1 MTYLQIISLME
12 SEHPV
17 DFLDKDVR
25 QMAYAAVTP
34 RKLQPLLVKLVSY
47 YNSVDPGSQ
56 TQLDRKRR
64 AEVEN
69 VLKSISARG

>member
-1 MTYLQIISLME
+1 ME

-25 QMAYAAVTP
+25 QMAYAAITP
-34 RKLQPLLVKLVSY
+34 KKLQSLLVKLVTH
-47 YNSVDPGSQ
+47 YNSLDPQSQ
-56 TQLDRKRR
+56 SQLDRKRR

-69 VLKSISARG
+69 VLKSISART